1 MNRRS
6 LDSFLAFRMSSATW
20 AGSALRPL
28 LSPSENRAVRY
39 SLTFSENLTL
49 LLGLLRA
56 HPVCRGGASAKSN
69 RSVIELL
76 ESEEQL
82 LVSAVS
88 TDENLRAQ
96 SLLIASYWLTLLTVC
111 LPTSRCSS
119 SCPNVSKASTHP
131 RTEHLKSGTGP
142 SIFLLTSK
150 RRLTSRFSRGS

>member
-1 MNRRS
+1 
-6 LDSFLAFRMSSATW
+6 MSTATW

-39 SLTFSENLTL
+39 SLTFCENLTL

-56 HPVCRGGASAKSN
+56 HPVCRGGASAMSP
-69 RSVIELL
+69 RSGFEPL

-82 LVSAVS
+82 LTSAVS

-131 RTEHLKSGTGP
+131 GTEHSNSGTGH
-142 SIFLLTSK
+142 STFLLTSK
-150 RRLTSRFSRGS
+150 RHLTSRFSGGL